1 MFDEQ
6 KPNAEGSY
14 IILGAKIHNA
24 TFTIEKRSLTHPAKS
39 IKVYISL
46 SSIPQGTK
54 CSSCWIRTYLE
65 CDGQSLKSKNQLTK

>member
-24 TFTIEKRSLTHPAKS
+24 TFTIEKKITHPSCKKHKS
-39 IKVYISL
+39 LYQFIKHTTRHKMFKL
-46 SSIPQGTK
+46 
-54 CSSCWIRTYLE
+54 L
-65 CDGQSLKSKNQLTK
+65 N